1 MVSIGPAG
9 PIGPTESRSA
19 SSPARSGSRLFFV
32 DNLRTLMIVMVILVH
47 LSITYG
53 GAGSWCYKEVD
64 RPDALTFSV
73 LSIQNATFQSFFMGM
88 LFLAAGYFVPGSYDR
103 KGPRRFLGDRLL
115 RLGIPLLC
123 YDYVINLLLNYV
135 LIRAGVAGPPRSFA
149 VLARDYWT
157 ELHIGTGPLWFVE
170 ALLIFVLL
178 YAGWRLVRRQP
189 PRPAEN
195 DSYVPGHASLAV
207 LALGLGACSFLV
219 RIWLPL
225 GWSLDLLNLQL
236 PFFPQYIAMF
246 ILGVLAYRHNWL
258 LRLPRDLA
266 RPWFVLA
273 AVLIVVVF
281 PLLALL
287 SGVLEG
293 DVSKLAGGLHWQAL
307 AYALWEQTLGVGM
320 TAGLL
325 ILFRERFNHQGTL
338 ARAASASSYTVYILH
353 APIIVLFT
361 LAVRGIHL
369 YPLLKYAMVAL
380 VIIPAC
386 FLLASL
392 VRKLPAAQRIL

>member
-1 MVSIGPAG
+1 MGPTG
-9 PIGPTESRSA
+9 PIGPVGPIGQSNAGSRA
-19 SSPARSGSRLFFV
+19 APGSRLFFV

-64 RPDALTFSV
+64 RPDALTFCV
-73 LSIQNATFQSFFMGM
+73 LSIQNATFQSFFMGL

-103 KGPRRFLGDRLL
+103 KGPRQFLGDRLL

-123 YDYVINLLLNYV
+123 YDYLLNLLLNYV

-157 ELHIGTGPLWFVE
+157 KLHIGTGPLWFVE

-178 YAGWRLVRRQP
+178 YAGWRLAWRRP
-189 PRPAEN
+189 PRPAEK
-195 DSYVPGHASLAV
+195 DGYVPGHASLVV
-207 LALGLGACSFLV
+207 LALGLGLGSFLV

-236 PFFPQYIAMF
+236 PFFPQYIVMF
-246 ILGVLAYRHNWL
+246 LLGVLAYRHNWL
-258 LRLPRDLA
+258 SRLPRCLA
-266 RPWFVLA
+266 RPWFALA
-273 AVLIVVVF
+273 AVLVVVVF

-287 SGVLEG
+287 SGVPEG
-293 DVSKLAGGLHWQAL
+293 DISKLVGGLHWQAL
-307 AYALWEQTLGVGM
+307 AYALWEQTLGVAM

-325 ILFRERFNHQGTL
+325 ILFRERFNCQGAL

-361 LAVRGIHL
+361 LAVSGIHL
-369 YPLLKYAMVAL
+369 YPLLKYALVAL
-380 VIIPAC
+380 VVIPAC
-386 FLLASL
+386 FVLAAL
-392 VRKLPAAQRIL
+392 VRRLPTAQRIL